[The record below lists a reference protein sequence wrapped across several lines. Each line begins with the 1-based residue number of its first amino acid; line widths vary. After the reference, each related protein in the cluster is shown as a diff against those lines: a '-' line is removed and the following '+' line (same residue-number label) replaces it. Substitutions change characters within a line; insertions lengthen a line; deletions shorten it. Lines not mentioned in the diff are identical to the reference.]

1 MKEKREGLRKSLNS
15 AAIVLLIVGLCS
27 AGVIYAREAG
37 NNGNKPSD
45 TIGYQGNDAGG
56 SPYAVSPRDSK
67 SYQREMKL
75 YGGTANLLADELRRW
90 FDGLWQGKTLAYTVA
105 FLTLFATLV
114 LFGAANYVV
123 PFWDEDDEP
132 DRGGGGN

>member
-1 MKEKREGLRKSLNS
+1 MKEKREGLRKSLNL
-15 AAIVLLIVGLCS
+15 AAIVLLIIGLCS

-37 NNGNKPSD
+37 NTRDKPSD
-45 TIGYQGNDAGG
+45 TIGYQGNDADG
-56 SPYAVSPRDSK
+56 SSYAVSPRDSK
-67 SYQREMKL
+67 SYQRDMEL

-105 FLTLFATLV
+105 CLTLFTTLI

-123 PFWDEDDEP
+123 PFWDEDEEP
-132 DRGGGGN
+132 DRGGGAN